1 MMYRESTPLAV
12 SPMEAP
18 MEAQGPG
25 SGRRQ
30 VRQARRRANRGTLK
44 SRIAQIKCQKVGK
57 GRKCRRK

>member
-12 SPMEAP
+12 SPME
-18 MEAQGPG
+18 GPG
-25 SGRRQ
+25 SGKKQ
-30 VRQARRRANRGTLK
+30 VRKAKRRATKGTIK